1 MRKLSGKV
9 GKGNEK
15 SAVFHQEAYK
25 AVSQIPKGRIAT
37 YGDIASAL
45 GISGGARAVGRAMAE
60 NRDTRTVPC
69 HRVVK
74 GDGQVGGYGKGTPK
88 KITMLRMEGVDVNL
102 GSGKIKEF
110 ERVRFRAFRTKR

>member
-15 SAVFHQEAYK
+15 SGVFHQEAYK
-25 AVSQIPKGRIAT
+25 AASQIPKGRVAT

-74 GDGQVGGYGKGTPK
+74 GDGQVGEYGKGTPK
-88 KITMLRMEGVDVNL
+88 KITILRKEGVAVDKL
-102 GSGKIKEF
+102 TGKIKDF
-110 ERVRFRAFRTKR
+110 QSMRFKAFRTKR